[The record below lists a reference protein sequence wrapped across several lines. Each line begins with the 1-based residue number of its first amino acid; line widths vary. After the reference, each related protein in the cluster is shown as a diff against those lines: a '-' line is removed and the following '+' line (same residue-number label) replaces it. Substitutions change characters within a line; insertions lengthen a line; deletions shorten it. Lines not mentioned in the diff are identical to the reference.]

1 VKEQRTRDFIKRTKP
16 GTRERTKYR
25 ERMNEEEG

>member
-1 VKEQRTRDFIKRTKP
+1 VKEQRTRDFIERIKP
-16 GTRERTKYR
+16 GTKGRTKYR